1 MKSQV
6 VIEFGLT
13 FFIVFTMLVL
23 LIFITYDKIDTIQKE
38 NERNYNMILCYQR
51 SDYII
56 NTFSTNPNEIN
67 VSAVKS
73 FIESKGDFMTLK
85 NIYGTIS
92 FGNYTSG
99 NKFSVRRIVVVNNTL
114 TFMDLVCN
122 S

>member
-13 FFIVFTMLVL
+13 FFIIFTLLVL
-23 LIFITYDKIDTIQKE
+23 LIFITYDKINTIQQN
-38 NERNYNMILCYQR
+38 NEKDYNMILCYQR

-56 NTFSTNPNEIN
+56 NTFSTNPNELN
-67 VSAVKS
+67 VSAVRN
-73 FIESKGDFMTLK
+73 FVESKGDFMTLK
-85 NIYGTIS
+85 NVYGTIS
-92 FGNYTSG
+92 FGNYTMG
-99 NKFSVRRIVVVNNTL
+99 NKFFVRRIVVVNHTL